1 MTAAKGLEVTS
12 RGLRKAYRGRV
23 VLDVP
28 DFGLP
33 GGRVTAVLGPSGSG
47 KSTLLAVVGLLERP
61 DSGTVTFDGSAVSV
75 KDREA
80 RLRVSAVFQRPYLFK
95 GTVGDNVA
103 YGLRLHGVPASER
116 ASKASAALDRI
127 GLGGWE
133 GRSALTLSGG
143 EAQRVAL
150 ARALVLEPEL
160 LLLDEPLSSLDPV
173 LKHSLAREFAEL
185 FARTQ
190 ATVMYVTHDQ
200 DEAMTVAERVA
211 VMNEGR
217 VVAYG
222 ETADVMGLAVDEW
235 SARFLGLEPAVSG
248 RIAACEGGLARIDC
262 GGVDLFAVTDSPVGA
277 NVMVG
282 VRPEDI
288 MLFEA
293 GADLPVSSARN
304 RIAMRVEGI
313 EPRGATVRV
322 RLLAGGVRLLATVS
336 RSSAVDLGLAKDA
349 RVLAL
354 IKATAVKVRP
364 ADAPA

>member
-1 MTAAKGLEVTS
+1 MSGATGLHVTS
-12 RGLRKAYRGRV
+12 QELRKTYRGKT

-28 DFGLP
+28 EFELT
-33 GGRVTAVLGPSGSG
+33 GGRVTAVLGPSGAG
-47 KSTLLAVVGLLERP
+47 KSTLLGIVGLLERP
-61 DSGTVTFDGSAVSV
+61 DTGTVEFDGHAVTAR
-75 KDREA
+75 DRTA
-80 RLRVSAVFQRPYLFK
+80 RLRVSAVFQRPFLFK

-103 YGLRLHGVPASER
+103 YGLRLRGVPTSARAAR
-116 ASKASAALDRI
+116 ASGALERV

-133 GRSALTLSGG
+133 DRSALTLSGG

-160 LLLDEPLSSLDPV
+160 LLLDEPLASLDPV

-211 VMNEGR
+211 VMNAGK
-217 VVAYG
+217 VVACG
-222 ETADVMGLAVDEW
+222 DTADVMGLAVDEW
-235 SARFLGLEPAVSG
+235 SARFLGLEPAVPGIVVSV
-248 RIAACEGGLARIDC
+248 ESGLARIDC
-262 GGVDLFAVTDSPVGA
+262 GGTDLYAVTDVPAGTPVL
-277 NVMVG
+277 VG

-288 MLFEA
+288 MLFE
-293 GADLPVSSARN
+293 GGVDLPASSARN
-304 RIAMRVEGI
+304 RMAMRVEAM

-322 RLLAGGVRLLATVS
+322 RLQAGSVRLLASVS
-336 RSSAVDLGLAKDA
+336 RSSAVDLGLARDA

-354 IKATAVKVRP
+354 IKATAVRVRP